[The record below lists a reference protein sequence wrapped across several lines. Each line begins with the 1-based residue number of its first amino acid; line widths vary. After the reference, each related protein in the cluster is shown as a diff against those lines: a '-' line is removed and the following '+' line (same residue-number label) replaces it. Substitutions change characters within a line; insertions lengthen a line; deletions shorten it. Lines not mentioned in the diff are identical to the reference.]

1 MRKIIDY
8 QILYS
13 SNFPD
18 LVREVKEKIKLGWQP
33 QGGVQANEIFENKRI
48 YRSLASQAIVK
59 YEEE

>member
-18 LVREVKEKIKLGWQP
+18 LVREVKEKIELGWQP